1 MNRKKHRFI
10 RKRKRDLFRNSL
22 MSRYLLI
29 VILAMVFLPVVFP
42 MASLFFVVSTSWLSD
57 KTEVTLPY
65 GRTSEIES
73 KWHEEAKM
81 MKDRSDEE
89 IESSLFKLAQ
99 EYEEAHL
106 FWVDTE
112 GIVKFDTAERDKGT
126 VRWSPSDA
134 VEYMKSAGNNK
145 ENFIVVAFVGGGQNN
160 AGRGFISIEVPRV
173 LVTSSTSDHLGL
185 LYYGLF
191 MTVVPAIFILIS
203 WSFFRRIIKRLIRL
217 RGALSTPGAD
227 GIPLP
232 VEVNKKDEI
241 GRLEESFNGMVS
253 QLRESQEQQKK
264 EEHLR
269 KNLIADLSHD
279 LRTPLTVVRGHV
291 HALSKEPLTDSGK
304 ESLTLIEGKMD
315 DLGGLIDNLLS
326 YNLLASGKYTM
337 KLESVDVLRM
347 VRESIAAWY
356 PVWEKENFEIV
367 IDIDDEEK
375 PVIWDVDK
383 QGFRRVLDNLF
394 QNIVRHAKDGRY
406 IRVTAET
413 RSGKGY
419 LIIEDRGPG
428 IDMRSE
434 HAGAGIGLSIVDLLL
449 ARMDLIRMVEYTGQG
464 TRILLTVKETA

>member
-1 MNRKKHRFI
+1 MKKYRIFQ
-10 RKRKRDLFRNSL
+10 KKKKDPFRNSL

-42 MASLFFVVSTSWLSD
+42 TVSLLFAVSTSWLSD
-57 KTEVTLPY
+57 KPEITLPY
-65 GRTSEIES
+65 GSAREIELR
-73 KWHEEAKM
+73 WHEEARM

-89 IESSLFKLAQ
+89 IKSLLVTLAK
-99 EYEEAHL
+99 EYNEAHL
-106 FWVDTE
+106 FWVNSD
-112 GIVKFDTAERDKGT
+112 GAIMFDTANRENGSA
-126 VRWSPSDA
+126 RWSPSDA
-134 VEYMKSAGNNK
+134 VEYMKMAGNNK
-145 ENFIVVAFVGGGQNN
+145 ENFIVVAFVGGGQSD
-160 AGRGFISIEVPRV
+160 AERGFISIELPRV
-173 LVTSSTSDHLGL
+173 LVTTPSYAQFGP
-185 LYYGLF
+185 LYYALF

-203 WSFFRRIIKRLIRL
+203 WSFFRQIIKRLIRL
-217 RGALSTPGAD
+217 KGALSTPGAD

-232 VEVNKKDEI
+232 VKVNKKDEI

-291 HALSKEPLTDSGK
+291 HALNKEPLTDSGK
-304 ESLTLIEGKMD
+304 ESLHRIEGKMD
-315 DLGGLIDNLLS
+315 DLSGLIDNLLS
-326 YNLLASGKYTM
+326 YNLLASGKYTV
-337 KLESVDVLRM
+337 KLEPIDVLRM
-347 VRESIAAWY
+347 VRESVAAWY
-356 PVWEKENFEIV
+356 PIWEKENFEID
-367 IDIDDEEK
+367 IDIEDEEK

-383 QGFRRVLDNLF
+383 QGFHRVLDNLF

-406 IRVTAET
+406 VRVAAEN
-413 RSGKGY
+413 RSGKRY

-428 IDMRSE
+428 MDIKSE

-464 TRILLTVKETA
+464 TKILITAKETA

>member
-1 MNRKKHRFI
+1 MMEHRFI
-10 RKRKRDLFRNSL
+10 RKRKRDPFRNSL

-42 MASLFFVVSTSWLSD
+42 MVSLLFVVSTSWFSD

-65 GRTSEIES
+65 GRTSELEL
-73 KWHEEAKM
+73 KWHEEARM

-106 FWVDTE
+106 FWVNRE
-112 GIVKFDTAERDKGT
+112 GIIKFDTAERDKGT
-126 VRWSPSDA
+126 VKWSPSDA

-160 AGRGFISIEVPRV
+160 AGRGFISIEVPRI
-173 LVTSSTSDHLGL
+173 LVNSPPLANFGPL
-185 LYYGLF
+185 FYVLF
-191 MTVVPAIFILIS
+191 MTVVPAIFILVS
-203 WSFFRRIIKRLIRL
+203 WSFFRQIIKRLIRL
-217 RGALSTPGAD
+217 KGALSIPGTD

-232 VEVNKKDEI
+232 VQVEKKDEI

-279 LRTPLTVVRGHV
+279 LRTPLTVIRGHV
-291 HALSKEPLTDSGK
+291 HALSKEPLTDKGK
-304 ESLTLIEGKMD
+304 ESLVLIEGKMD

-337 KLESVDVLRM
+337 KLEPVNVLRM
-347 VRESIAAWY
+347 VRESVAAWY
-356 PVWEKENFEIV
+356 PVWEKENFDMV
-367 IDIDDEEK
+367 IDIDDEEESVVWK
-375 PVIWDVDK
+375 VDK
-383 QGFRRVLDNLF
+383 QGFHRVLDNLF
-394 QNIVRHAKDGRY
+394 QNIVRHAKEGEY
-406 IRVTAET
+406 VRVAVET
-413 RSGKGY
+413 REEEVY

-428 IDMRSE
+428 MDTKSE
-434 HAGAGIGLSIVDLLL
+434 QMGAGLGLSIVDLLL
-449 ARMDLIRMVEYTGQG
+449 ARMDLIRLIEYTGQG
-464 TRILLTVKETA
+464 TRVLLTIKERA